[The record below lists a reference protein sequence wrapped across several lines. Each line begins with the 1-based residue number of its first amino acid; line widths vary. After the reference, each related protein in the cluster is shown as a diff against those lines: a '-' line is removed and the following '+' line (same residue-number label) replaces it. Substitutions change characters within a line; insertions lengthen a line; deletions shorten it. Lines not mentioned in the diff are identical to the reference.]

1 MILTQSVSK
10 SRAPKM
16 GDAPTTRTCALV
28 VLPPAF
34 LALLL
39 GLWQPGLSFWR
50 DEAVTVG
57 VIRRTIPDIFRFLAN
72 LDAVYGTYYL
82 LLHPIADTLGTGELT
97 LRFPSI
103 LATAATAAA
112 TAHLANRLMMPK
124 AGLAAGLLY
133 AGAPFASRFA
143 HEARPY
149 AIATMLTVLATI
161 FFLGTIERPS
171 RRSHLIYGGSL
182 VLLGMIHLFALLV
195 VIAHLVTLTLLRG
208 GRTRLRPWFI
218 TVTAVATVLLPLIGV
233 AMTQR
238 NQVSWLRPP
247 RWNDVSALLTVFAG
261 SRALIFFMAAAISA
275 GAILTSKNAG
285 KYMQRT
291 PMVWSLAAPW
301 LLVPPT
307 TLLLISQLYPLYSA
321 RYVSMSLPALALLAS
336 VGVTRVPGT
345 TWLIPLVLYGA
356 LAAPSHMAQRRQST
370 EPDQLREAARIIS
383 SHASP
388 GDAIVYLPTN
398 RRAVAE
404 AYPDAFQ
411 QLRDVTL
418 NVSPASAG
426 NLGGI
431 EATPQE
437 IRRRLTDATLT
448 RVWLLEGEQLWR
460 GPTLDALNHAKID
473 ALEKSFRQDGR
484 WRVRSL
490 TLTLYVRTG
499 HSTSDRRS
507 DNRRLTGEGSP
518 GHL

>member
-72 LDAVYGTYYL
+72 LDAVHGTYYL
-82 LLHPIADTLGTGELT
+82 LLHPVADTLGTGELT

-218 TVTAVATVLLPLIGV
+218 TVTAVAAVLIPLIGV

-247 RWNDVSALLTVFAG
+247 RWNDVSALITVFAG

-345 TWLIPLVLYGA
+345 TC
-356 LAAPSHMAQRRQST
+356 
-370 EPDQLREAARIIS
+370 
-383 SHASP
+383 
-388 GDAIVYLPTN
+388 
-398 RRAVAE
+398 
-404 AYPDAFQ
+404 
-411 QLRDVTL
+411 
-418 NVSPASAG
+418 
-426 NLGGI
+426 
-431 EATPQE
+431 
-437 IRRRLTDATLT
+437 
-448 RVWLLEGEQLWR
+448 
-460 GPTLDALNHAKID
+460 
-473 ALEKSFRQDGR
+473 
-484 WRVRSL
+484 
-490 TLTLYVRTG
+490 
-499 HSTSDRRS
+499 
-507 DNRRLTGEGSP
+507 
-518 GHL
+518 